1 MIYPLSLGIFV
12 TPFFLVRVDICNV
25 LHDNPSYIMNEE
37 ELQKALKS
45 AQTGNTQAFAI
56 IYDYYSE
63 KIFRFIFFRVGH
75 KEVAEDILADT
86 FVKAWQK
93 ITQVNSPGAVPS
105 WLYQIAKNN
114 IIDFYRVRKTTISLE
129 SVANVL
135 EDAATPIDELS
146 LGFDQKKILK
156 LLDQLPLEQQQ
167 VVQYK
172 FFEDLTNQE
181 IALIMNKTEGAIRVL
196 QHRAIIKLKELLKR
210 KA

>member
-1 MIYPLSLGIFV
+1 M
-12 TPFFLVRVDICNV
+12 TD
-25 LHDNPSYIMNEE
+25 E
-37 ELQKALKS
+37 ELKKALES
-45 AQTGNTQAFAI
+45 AQSGNTSAFGI
-56 IYDYYSE
+56 IYDNYSE
-63 KIFRFIFFRVGH
+63 KMFRFIFFRVGH

-93 ITQVNSPGAVPS
+93 INQVQSHSAIPS

-129 SVANVL
+129 EVASVL

-146 LGFDQKKILK
+146 LGFEQRKILK
-156 LLDQLPLEQQQ
+156 MLEQLPLEQQQ
-167 VVQYK
+167 VIQYK

-181 IALIMNKTEGAIRVL
+181 IALIMNKTEGAVRVL

-210 KA
+210 GPTS